1 MKQKREE
8 ASCVRQSSSRR
19 LSPPRFRVSAL
30 AQDGYVVGI
39 TAALTGPPASTY
51 APAIEA
57 LRIYLDRVNAAGG
70 INGRKVNLVIQDDS
84 AEPSK
89 AAANAKKLLTQD
101 NAVLMINASLSS
113 TYAPVVNEARNAGVP
128 LLFAASVCPKDVYP
142 PAAGGQFCTTAFAST
157 FDSRAALSFIK
168 ETAKEPVKIGFA
180 AMAIPLS
187 RGEIDFAESQAGPLG
202 MTAVDKEIIP
212 PPTADYTPFATK
224 IKDAGAN
231 WVFSWAPWVT
241 QVRTFE
247 ALRRLGWTGDYLTWA
262 HLEAE
267 GELKRIK
274 DGKLLVIGAN
284 ALFDDNLPV
293 QKEIAD
299 AVKTGGH
306 QVSARADDRRVDRR
320 HGDRSCTE
328 GRRLADDGGE
338 SASLDA
344 GPQGRPERPAR
355 RPDRV
360 DQGQSLPHQAVL
372 PRLSLGWREDRGGEG
387 LVRLRR
393 EVSGAVPS
401 SPAGAAQRR
410 SPGIHAQPD

>member
-1 MKQKREE
+1 MRSTLIV
-8 ASCVRQSSSRR
+8 AA
-19 LSPPRFRVSAL
+19 AL
-30 AQDGYVVGI
+30 AAGLSGSAVAQDAYVIGI

-70 INGRKVNLVIQDDS
+70 VNGRKINLVIQDDS

-101 NAVLMINASLSS
+101 NAVLLINASLSS
-113 TYAPVVNEARNAGVP
+113 TYAPVVNEARSAGVP
-128 LLFAASVCPKDVYP
+128 LLFASSVCPKDVYP
-142 PAAGGQFCTTAFAST
+142 AAAEGQFCTTAFAST
-157 FDSRAALSFIK
+157 FDSRAALAFIK
-168 ETAKEPVKIGFA
+168 ESAKEPVRIAFS

-187 RGEIDFAESQAGPLG
+187 RGEIDFAESQTAALG

-224 IKDAGAN
+224 MKEANPN

-247 ALRRLGWTGDYLTWA
+247 ALRRLGWNGDYVTWA

-274 DGKLLVIGAN
+274 DDRLFVIGAN

-299 AVKTGGH
+299 AAK
-306 QVSARADDRRVDRR
+306 QANAKYPPEQM
-320 HGDRSCTE
+320 TE
-328 GRRLADDGGE
+328 GWIAGMVIEAALKAAGWPATPAKIQ
-338 SASLDA
+338 ASMANLK
-344 GPQGRPERPAR
+344 
-355 RPDRV
+355 V
-360 DQGQSLPHQAVL
+360 DLKGL
-372 PRLSLGWREDRGGEG
+372 RGGPIEWTKDNHFRTKQYYRVYKWDG
-387 LVRLRR
+387 SKVALVKNWFPYD
-393 EVSGAVPS
+393 VK
-401 SPAGAAQRR
+401 
-410 SPGIHAQPD
+410 